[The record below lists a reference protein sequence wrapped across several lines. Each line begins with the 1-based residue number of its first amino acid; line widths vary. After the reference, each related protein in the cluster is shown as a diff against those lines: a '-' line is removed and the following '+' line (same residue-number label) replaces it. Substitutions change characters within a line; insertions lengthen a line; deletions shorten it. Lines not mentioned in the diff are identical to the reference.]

1 MFLKSNQ
8 ATAIIVVGQSIKK
21 AYDEYTVT
29 MLKTG
34 NTRELEDLHLQTVSA
49 KVYSTELSSKG
60 VETCRI
66 ACGGHG
72 YNALSGFGR
81 MYAHTVNAVTY
92 EGDNY
97 VISLQ
102 VTRAILK
109 YHRQHTGQLPPS
121 LEYLSLLKSEQHTEH
136 PAITSPVQWFS
147 TSVQKWALEHRLAKL
162 VQQHLQD
169 TKAGIDTSY
178 SSHALTMAH
187 SDYIYWKGLWKS
199 VHSVQKSGEKFGIQL
214 KSLAQVVC
222 GSFPPFHL

>member
-1 MFLKSNQ
+1 
-8 ATAIIVVGQSIKK
+8 
-21 AYDEYTVT
+21 

-34 NTRELEDLHLQTVSA
+34 DTSELEDLHLQTVSA
-49 KVYSTELSSKG
+49 KVYSTELASKG

-72 YNALSGFGR
+72 YSAFSGFGR

-109 YHRQHTGQLPPS
+109 YYRQHAGQLPTS
-121 LEYLSLLKSEQHTEH
+121 LEYLGLLKSRKHTEK
-136 PAITSPVQWFS
+136 PPINSATQWFS
-147 TSVQKWALEHRLAKL
+147 IPVQKWALEHRLANL

-169 TKAGIDTSY
+169 TEAGIDTSY
-178 SSHALTMAH
+178 SGHALTMAH
-187 SDYIYWKGLWKS
+187 SDYVYWKGFWKS
-199 VHSVQKSGEKFGIQL
+199 VQSVEKAGESFGVHL
-214 KSLAQVVC
+214 RALAQVVC
-222 GSFPPFHL
+222 GSFHSSSSQSPTHSTG